1 MTLTYMLLIICS
13 KNFTYIK
20 HVPYS
25 TINLL
30 LKISRFFILMY
41 TLNSL
46 IFIFFS
52 YVYLKRN
59 SLLIHLTRRDSI
71 VLNCWLLKYYFSSNQ
86 TLVPSV
92 NEDFFFNDSYHTN
105 RREREKEIRIVA
117 YLWWFKGNLDSRHA
131 SLKE

>member
-59 SLLIHLTRRDSI
+59 SLFIHLTRRDSI
-71 VLNCWLLKYYFSSNQ
+71 VDYWNIISYGIMANARSFCQWR
-86 TLVPSV
+86 
-92 NEDFFFNDSYHTN
+92 FFFNDSYHTN